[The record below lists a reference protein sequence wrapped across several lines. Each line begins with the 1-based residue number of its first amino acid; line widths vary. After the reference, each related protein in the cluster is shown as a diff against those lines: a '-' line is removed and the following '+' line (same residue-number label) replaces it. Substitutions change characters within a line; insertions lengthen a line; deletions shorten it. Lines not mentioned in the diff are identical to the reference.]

1 MHLDGRLV
9 RVGRWGELEGV
20 VDGKGVVEAKAVADC
35 VAVPPPLFLLLVVG
49 VGLWGENELLGGE
62 GLVVLVVL
70 AIESAVKDCEREGGE
85 VGEEEEV
92 AVSPLAPKLGVPA
105 PILPLALPLEE
116 PCKDALPLVEALPL
130 DVPTPPPPAPELG
143 EEVGVLDPL
152 PLRVPPSSTPSAP
165 TLLPKEGDKSEEGEG
180 IVEIVRDKVGVVEG
194 HADDEKG
201 GERVG
206 RVGVVVPPLRTPLGV
221 GVDRIGGEAVGFMG
235 EGVVERQR
243 EDVEV
248 VEGWEDIEARLEGVG
263 VKVTDVE
270 LVGNP
275 EAVPGAKDGELEED
289 PQFD

>member
-1 MHLDGRLV
+1 MLV
-9 RVGRWGELEGV
+9 
-20 VDGKGVVEAKAVADC
+20 A
-35 VAVPPPLFLLLVVG
+35 
-49 VGLWGENELLGGE
+49 
-62 GLVVLVVL
+62 L

-85 VGEEEEV
+85 EGEGEEV

-105 PILPLALPLEE
+105 PILPLALPQEE
-116 PCKDALPLVEALPL
+116 PCKDALPLVDALPL
-130 DVPTPPPPAPELG
+130 DDPTPPPPAPELG

-165 TLLPKEGDKSEEGEG
+165 TLLPKEWEESVEREG
-180 IVEIVRDKVGVVEG
+180 TIEMVRDKVGVVEG

-201 GERVG
+201 GEGVG
-206 RVGVVVPPLRTPLGV
+206 RVGVVVPPLKTPLGV
-221 GVDRIGGEAVGFMG
+221 GVDKSGGEAVGFMG

-243 EDVEV
+243 EDEEV
-248 VEGWEDIEARLEGVG
+248 VEGWEERVARLEGGRVG
-263 VKVTDVE
+263 VTDVE